1 MIYVSLVS
9 LVDITLFLLVVLVK
23 LMAGRCLQPMIAS
36 LLMTN
41 EINAMFV
48 VLQIFD

>member
-36 LLMTN
+36 LLMTKRN
-41 EINAMFV
+41 QRDVCGSTDF
-48 VLQIFD
+48 